1 MRIVLDANVL
11 VSAAIAE
18 GPPHPIVQKWLESGA
33 YEVLLCPK
41 ILEEVSTVLTKR
53 SRLRRWID
61 TSTAKQFI
69 EAIGTLAR
77 MVDDPA
83 EVQALTR
90 DRDDD
95 YLIGLA
101 RAHEVDF
108 IVSGDRDLLDWEEQD
123 PPVVSPVEFES
134 LL

>member
-18 GPPHPIVQKWLESGA
+18 GPPHRIVQKWLESGA
-33 YEVLLCPK
+33 YEVLICPM

-53 SRLRRWID
+53 SRLRQWID
-61 TSTAKQFI
+61 VSTAEQFI
-69 EAIGTLAR
+69 EAIRALAR
-77 MVDDPA
+77 LVDDPA
-83 EVQALTR
+83 EVQVLTR
-90 DRDDD
+90 DRNDD

-101 RAHEVDF
+101 RAHEADF

-123 PPVVSPVEFES
+123 PPVLSPVEFES